1 MALEGNYNFKS
12 ISLEDAYIKVC
23 RVDYNGGE
31 ETKTQEKTPAV
42 YNEDGTVKTE
52 AVMEDVV
59 VKNHFGSWVAR
70 IYKDKAT
77 RDADY
82 NGHFQEI
89 YGGFDVAVNSTAKNP
104 VIQAYAAIKAM
115 DAYKDYTDV

>member
-1 MALEGNYNFKS
+1 MALEGNYNFKN
-12 ISLEDAYIKVC
+12 ISLEDAYIKIC

-31 ETKTQEKTPAV
+31 EIKTQEKTPAV
-42 YNEDGTVKTE
+42 YNEDGSIKTPE
-52 AVMEDVV
+52 VMEDVV

-70 IYKDKAT
+70 VYKDKAT
-77 RDADY
+77 RDANF

-89 YGGFDVAVNSTAKNP
+89 YGGFEVAVNSTAKNP
-104 VIQAYAAIKAM
+104 VIQAYTAIKAM